1 MDESLTRCENSRR
14 YAMKIAEYGA
24 KSLKKL
30 FFSCTRQK
38 IVVSLLRNSYK
49 ILMHAAPII
58 HTVIFLHMLGYEHSV
73 IVQLRKG
80 SRISII
86 T

>member
-30 FFSCTRQK
+30 FF
-38 IVVSLLRNSYK
+38 
-49 ILMHAAPII
+49 
-58 HTVIFLHMLGYEHSV
+58 FLHTS
-73 IVQLRKG
+73 KNC
-80 SRISII
+80 SIFAPKFI
-86 T
+86 

>member
-14 YAMKIAEYGA
+14 YAMKIAENGA

-38 IVVSLLRNSYK
+38 IVVSSSPK
-49 ILMHAAPII
+49 FI
-58 HTVIFLHMLGYEHSV
+58 
-73 IVQLRKG
+73 
-80 SRISII
+80 
-86 T
+86 